1 MSSAIVHGSKLL
13 CTQPSRINRGYIKS
27 RSLPAEYSYDQV
39 VEMVILAGIWD
50 DFSASN
56 IVQGLMQ
63 LWYSIE
69 EYVRNIGPGTL
80 LTGALIGGALYY
92 FVVRPR

>member
-1 MSSAIVHGSKLL
+1 VPAIVHGSKPL
-13 CTQPSRINRGYIKS
+13 CTEPSRIDRGYIK
-27 RSLPAEYSYDQV
+27 RRRPPAEYSYDLV
-39 VEMVILAGIWD
+39 VEMLIFAGIWD

-80 LTGALIGGALYY
+80 LTGALIGGAVYY